1 MQLVNFNI
9 FDFTNQIK
17 LIMKNFVLSL
27 ITICFIFSCSNTT
40 SCGPSAADVANFN
53 KHVDSWKEAISGFS
67 SEEPEKVMSI
77 FADSLKWN
85 NPEALMN
92 VNKSKEDLT
101 AAVNFY
107 ISTFDN
113 IKFTEDV
120 YYGGSLYSS
129 EEASSSPDG
138 LRIYGN
144 WVFNDPETG
153 VEVSYKW
160 MGVAQFNED
169 GKVHN
174 FADWFDVSSIPSQIA
189 GTYQR

>member
-1 MQLVNFNI
+1 MKKI
-9 FDFTNQIK
+9 FLSI
-17 LIMKNFVLSL
+17 LMLSL
-27 ITICFIFSCSNTT
+27 MYNCDNNSV
-40 SCGPSAADVANFN
+40 PSAEDNATFYKNVE
-53 KHVDSWKEAISGFS
+53 SWKDVVSGFS
-67 SEEPEKVMSI
+67 SEDPEKVMSI

-120 YYGGSLYSS
+120 YYGGSLYST
-129 EEASSSPDG
+129 EEASASPNG

>member
-1 MQLVNFNI
+1 
-9 FDFTNQIK
+9 
-17 LIMKNFVLSL
+17 MKKILLSILMLSL
-27 ITICFIFSCSNTT
+27 IYNCDNNTI
-40 SCGPSAADVANFN
+40 PSAEDNATFN
-53 KHVDSWKEAISGFS
+53 KNVESWKDVVSGFS
-67 SEEPEKVMSI
+67 SEDPEKVMSI

-129 EEASSSPDG
+129 EEASASPDG

-160 MGVAQFNED
+160 MAVAQFNED
-169 GKVHN
+169 GKIHN

>member
-1 MQLVNFNI
+1 MKKIFLSILTLAFVFN
-9 FDFTNQIK
+9 
-17 LIMKNFVLSL
+17 
-27 ITICFIFSCSNTT
+27 CSNNST
-40 SCGPSAADVANFN
+40 SSVPSDDDTATFN
-53 KHVDSWKEAISGFS
+53 KNVEAWKQAISGFT
-67 SEEPEKVMSI
+67 SEEPSKVMSI

-92 VNKSKEDLT
+92 VNKTKEDLT

-113 IKFTEDV
+113 ITFTEDE
-120 YYGGSLYSS
+120 YYGGSLYSTD
-129 EEASSSPDG
+129 ETSSSPNG
-138 LRIYGN
+138 IRIYGN
-144 WVFNDPETG
+144 WTFNDPETG

-160 MGVAQFNED
+160 MGVAAFNDD

-189 GTYQR
+189 GTYKR

>member
-1 MQLVNFNI
+1 
-9 FDFTNQIK
+9 
-17 LIMKNFVLSL
+17 
-27 ITICFIFSCSNTT
+27 
-40 SCGPSAADVANFN
+40 
-53 KHVDSWKEAISGFS
+53 
-67 SEEPEKVMSI
+67 
-77 FADSLKWN
+77 
-85 NPEALMN
+85 MN

-129 EEASSSPDG
+129 EETSASPNG

-160 MGVAQFNED
+160 MGVAQFNKD

>member
-9 FDFTNQIK
+9 FDLTNQIK

-27 ITICFIFSCSNTT
+27 FAICFIFSCSNTKN
-40 SCGPSAADVANFN
+40 CGPSDSDVATFN
-53 KHVDSWKEAISGFS
+53 QHVQSWKDAISGFS
-67 SEEPEKVMSI
+67 SEESEKVMSI

-107 ISTFDN
+107 INTFDN

-120 YYGGSLYSS
+120 YYGGSLYST
-129 EEASSSPDG
+129 EEASASPNG

>member
-1 MQLVNFNI
+1 M
-9 FDFTNQIK
+9 
-17 LIMKNFVLSL
+17 
-27 ITICFIFSCSNTT
+27 
-40 SCGPSAADVANFN
+40 
-53 KHVDSWKEAISGFS
+53 
-67 SEEPEKVMSI
+67 
-77 FADSLKWN
+77 N

-120 YYGGSLYSS
+120 YYGGSLYST
-129 EEASSSPDG
+129 EEASASPNG

-153 VEVSYKW
+153 VEVSYKG